1 MKSRYTFSVRIDSN
15 GNVVNGEEDSDSVDH
30 TLADAFGNL
39 KIDEI
44 GDVWIRE
51 FTAQY
56 TQKYLAWSKQLKK
69 ITLNKTQILNESE
82 NTVLI
87 SFSAGMNEHDSE
99 NFASWNGVLDDGRIS
114 CEWVV
119 SFYIDNHY
127 DGTATI
133 YVKSIDTPEIMELPN
148 IIRIRKI
155 MLIKLTRHRKS
166 HLQIMR

>member
-1 MKSRYTFSVRIDSN
+1 MN
-15 GNVVNGEEDSDSVDH
+15 M
-30 TLADAFGNL
+30 
-39 KIDEI
+39 
-44 GDVWIRE
+44 
-51 FTAQY
+51 
-56 TQKYLAWSKQLKK
+56 
-69 ITLNKTQILNESE
+69 IL
-82 NTVLI
+82 
-87 SFSAGMNEHDSE
+87 E

-133 YVKSIDTPEIMELPN
+133 YVKSMIHLKIMELPN